1 MKKISLKILVLSIA
15 FMLSACSEKINK
27 EEGIVPDEPISL
39 DESLEKDNGIELEID
54 SKENEEP
61 AEEIEVTPLPQTLSE
76 LAELPAGYTS
86 PLTISDPDDQV
97 EIDELTKN
105 LPDISGSPTENQ
117 LDAYYSQLLAV
128 FQHGF
133 QGPEELIAKMKFQ
146 AIGSPDIDNPRM
158 QFKENLNVLVILDA
172 SGSMGKDIGGQTQMA
187 AAQKAILHFVDGLPK
202 EANVGLRIYGHKGT
216 GRSSDKA
223 MSCSSSDLIYPLG
236 PYKNTTFKASL
247 DQVKPAGWTPTELA
261 LKEAGKDLA
270 GYNGENNTNIVY
282 LVGDGIATCDD
293 DPVAAAKALYDSDIT
308 PIVNVIGFNVDNEGQ
323 KQLKAVAKAVEG
335 TYQDVQNAESLQ
347 KELDQATEV
356 AKNWAKWKEQK
367 GISLEVDHV
376 DNKLDIFMYGADEF
390 AKIVDERQQVG
401 FTLQYL
407 TQTKKR
413 MSSES
418 YNYLTKKNMEY
429 HGWILDEYEAL
440 KEELRDMNDM
450 QFNEAIQA
458 LEEKYL
464 QNTPD

>member
-1 MKKISLKILVLSIA
+1 M
-15 FMLSACSEKINK
+15 
-27 EEGIVPDEPISL
+27 
-39 DESLEKDNGIELEID
+39 
-54 SKENEEP
+54 
-61 AEEIEVTPLPQTLSE
+61 
-76 LAELPAGYTS
+76 
-86 PLTISDPDDQV
+86 
-97 EIDELTKN
+97 
-105 LPDISGSPTENQ
+105 
-117 LDAYYSQLLAV
+117 
-128 FQHGF
+128 
-133 QGPEELIAKMKFQ
+133 
-146 AIGSPDIDNPRM
+146 
-158 QFKENLNVLVILDA
+158 
-172 SGSMGKDIGGQTQMA
+172 
-187 AAQKAILHFVDGLPK
+187 
-202 EANVGLRIYGHKGT
+202 
-216 GRSSDKA
+216 
-223 MSCSSSDLIYPLG
+223 
-236 PYKNTTFKASL
+236 
-247 DQVKPAGWTPTELA
+247 
-261 LKEAGKDLA
+261 
-270 GYNGENNTNIVY
+270 
-282 LVGDGIATCDD
+282 
-293 DPVAAAKALYDSDIT
+293 
-308 PIVNVIGFNVDNEGQ
+308 DNEGQ